1 MVNEYLE
8 TNDIYEGKDD
18 TQIPLNAV
26 TLVKN
31 IKVKLNDTLCAVVF
45 KDKIVVGSQTFPV
58 SIIADLNDAYK
69 QLS

>member
-26 TLVKN
+26 TL
-31 IKVKLNDTLCAVVF
+31 VKLNDTLCAVVF